1 MRFPAVSSS
10 ALPNMPNTTRHPWPQ
25 PIWFSR
31 PGLLFLLVI
40 GLVVVG
46 LGYVLFSGGV
56 WAWQRPRGSKLTLED
71 IPFDGGRAY
80 EHLGA
85 ICDIGPRISATQGM
99 YKQQEYLRTHF
110 EKLGGKVAL
119 QEFEV
124 RHPENGARVMLA
136 NMIVQWHPEK
146 KERILLA
153 CHYDTR
159 PYPDQ
164 DPDPR
169 KRKGKFLG
177 ANDGAS
183 GAALFCELA
192 EHMRALKCPYGV
204 DFVLFDAEEF
214 IFDPNRDPFFLGSE
228 HFARQYAAQ
237 PPPYRYRCA
246 IVVDMIGDKEL
257 QLYREPNS
265 LRTRQTQDLVSDIWS
280 TGRSLGVLEF
290 IPQTRFE
297 EIRDDHL
304 ALNHIAG
311 IPAIDIIDFDYPSP
325 RGPSYWHTTKDI
337 PENCSALSLAKVG
350 WVLKEWLERVK

>member
-1 MRFPAVSSS
+1 
-10 ALPNMPNTTRHPWPQ
+10 MPTTTPPLWKPTIGITRQ
-25 PIWFSR
+25 A
-31 PGLLFLLVI
+31 LLVWLAG
-40 GLVVVG
+40 GLVVAG
-46 LGYVLFSGGV
+46 LGFLLFSGGV
-56 WAWQRPRGSKLTLED
+56 LAWQRPRSSKLTLED
-71 IPFDGGRAY
+71 IPVSGQRAY
-80 EHLGA
+80 DHLVA

-99 YKQQEYLRTHF
+99 YKQQEYLRIHF
-110 EKLGGKVAL
+110 EKLGGKVSL

-124 RHPENGARVMLA
+124 RHPENGARVTLA

-159 PYPDQ
+159 PYPDE

-169 KRKGKFLG
+169 KRRDKFLG

-192 EHMRALKCPYGV
+192 EHMHTLKCPYGV

-228 HFARQYAAQ
+228 HFARQYVAE
-237 PPPYRYRCA
+237 PPPHRYRCG
-246 IVVDMIGDKEL
+246 IVVDMIADKEL
-257 QLYREPNS
+257 QIYREPNS
-265 LRTRQTQDLVSDIWS
+265 LRTRETQKLVADIWS
-280 TGRSLGVLEF
+280 TARSLGVLEF
-290 IPQTRFE
+290 IPQTRMI

-304 ALNHIAG
+304 ALNNIAG
-311 IPAIDIIDFDYPSP
+311 IPAIDIIDFDYPRP

-337 PENCSALSLAKVG
+337 PENCSPLSLAKVG

>member
-1 MRFPAVSSS
+1 MTKTTNHAWPKAIGIDRS
-10 ALPNMPNTTRHPWPQ
+10 AL
-25 PIWFSR
+25 
-31 PGLLFLLVI
+31 LFWVVA
-40 GLVVVG
+40 GLVLAA
-46 LGYVLFSGGV
+46 LGYLLFSGGV
-56 WAWQRPRGSKLTLED
+56 LAWQRPRGSKLTLDD
-71 IPFDGGRAY
+71 IPFDGQRAY
-80 EHLGA
+80 EHLVA

-99 YKQQEYLRTHF
+99 YKQQEYLRSQF
-110 EKLGGKVAL
+110 EKLGGSVSL

-124 RHPENGARVMLA
+124 RHPENGARVTLA
-136 NMIVQWHPEK
+136 NMLVQWHPEK

-159 PYPDQ
+159 PFPDQ

-169 KRKGKFLG
+169 KRHGRFIG

-192 EHMRALKCPYGV
+192 QHMRSLKCPYGV

-228 HFARQYAAQ
+228 HFARQYAAE
-237 PPPYRYRCA
+237 PPSYRYRCG

-265 LRTRQTQDLVSDIWS
+265 LKTRDTQKLVADIWS
-280 TGRSLGVLEF
+280 TARSLGVVEF

-304 ALNHIAG
+304 ALNNIAG
-311 IPAIDIIDFDYPSP
+311 IPAIDIIDFDYPRA
-325 RGPSYWHTTKDI
+325 RGASYWHTTKDL